1 MQLTLTKTFEVTM
14 NELSLFGNRR
24 SSARLADVAD
34 ALTENVNSGSVN
46 RRLSLEG
53 NLFREIIN
61 GKELRVNEERATNVV
76 IINAAP
82 ISKMYFAEAYVK
94 GKPSKPTC
102 WSSDS
107 QVPDPAVPDDQRQ
120 SARCMDC
127 RQAIKGSGQ
136 GDSKACK
143 PQQRIAIVF
152 EGAIEKREVYQL
164 TLPPTSIFGD
174 PSEHG
179 GKMPLQAYAR
189 HLKAH
194 GEKAIGIVTEMRF
207 DKDSS
212 TPKLVFKPVRPL
224 DDAELDIALELRD
237 APDTQRYLKLNVSQM
252 DKVIPAP
259 ALPPLFD
266 EPKPEPKAKAKPKVE
281 EVEEVIEEPK
291 KVVSKKTS
299 TAPQAEAID
308 MSDIVGDWDD

>member
-1 MQLTLTKTFEVTM
+1 M

-24 SSARLADVAD
+24 SSARLADIAD
-34 ALTENVNSGSVN
+34 AITDNVNSGNVN
-46 RRLSLEG
+46 RRISLEG
-53 NLFREIIN
+53 NFFREVIN
-61 GKELRVNEERATNVV
+61 GKEVRVNEERATNVV
-76 IINAAP
+76 IVNAAP

-94 GKPSKPTC
+94 GKPVKPTC

-107 QVPDPAVPDDQRQ
+107 QVPDQSVPDDQKQ

-152 EGAIEKREVYQL
+152 EGAIENREVYQL

-189 HLKAH
+189 YLKAH

-252 DKVIPAP
+252 DKVIPEP
-259 ALPPLFD
+259 LPSLFNNA
-266 EPKPEPKAKAKPKVE
+266 EPKPEAKPEPKAKAKPKVE
-281 EVEEVIEEPK
+281 EDEEVEEPK

>member
-1 MQLTLTKTFEVTM
+1 
-14 NELSLFGNRR
+14 
-24 SSARLADVAD
+24 
-34 ALTENVNSGSVN
+34 
-46 RRLSLEG
+46 
-53 NLFREIIN
+53 
-61 GKELRVNEERATNVV
+61 
-76 IINAAP
+76 
-82 ISKMYFAEAYVK
+82 
-94 GKPSKPTC
+94 
-102 WSSDS
+102 
-107 QVPDPAVPDDQRQ
+107 
-120 SARCMDC
+120 MDC

-143 PQQRIAIVF
+143 PQQRIAIIF

-174 PSEHG
+174 ISEHG

-252 DKVIPAP
+252 DKVIPEPVP
-259 ALPPLFD
+259 ALFNNPKPEP

-281 EVEEVIEEPK
+281 EDEEVEEPK
-291 KVVSKKTS
+291 KVVSKKPKPIWKPMPT
-299 TAPQAEAID
+299 
-308 MSDIVGDWDD
+308 

>member
-1 MQLTLTKTFEVTM
+1 
-14 NELSLFGNRR
+14 
-24 SSARLADVAD
+24 
-34 ALTENVNSGSVN
+34 
-46 RRLSLEG
+46 LSLEG

-107 QVPDPAVPDDQRQ
+107 QAPDQAVPDDQRQ

-207 DKDSS
+207 DSNSS

-237 APDTQRYLKLNVSQM
+237 APDTQRYMKLNVSQM

-259 ALPPLFD
+259 ALPSLFD

-281 EVEEVIEEPK
+281 EVEEIIEEPK

-308 MSDIVGDWDD
+308 MSDIVGDWDG

>member
-1 MQLTLTKTFEVTM
+1 M

-24 SSARLADVAD
+24 SSARLADIAD
-34 ALTENVNSGSVN
+34 AITDNVNSGNIN

-53 NLFREIIN
+53 NLFREVIN
-61 GKELRVNEERATNVV
+61 GKEVRVNEERAVNVV

-94 GKPSKPTC
+94 GKPVKPTC

-107 QVPDPAVPDDQRQ
+107 QVPDQSVPDDQKQ

-152 EGAIEKREVYQL
+152 EGAIENREVYQL

-189 HLKAH
+189 YLKAH

-252 DKVIPAP
+252 DKVIPEP
-259 ALPPLFD
+259 LPSLFNNA
-266 EPKPEPKAKAKPKVE
+266 EPKPEAKPEPKAKAKPKVE
-281 EVEEVIEEPK
+281 EGEEVEEPK

>member
-1 MQLTLTKTFEVTM
+1 M

-24 SSARLADVAD
+24 SSARLADIAD
-34 ALTENVNSGSVN
+34 AITDNANSGNVN
-46 RRLSLEG
+46 RRISLDG
-53 NLFREIIN
+53 NFFREVIN
-61 GKELRVNEERATNVV
+61 GKEVRVNEERATNVV

-94 GKPSKPTC
+94 GKPVKPTC

-107 QVPDPAVPDDQRQ
+107 QVPDQSVPDDQKQ

-152 EGAIEKREVYQL
+152 EGAIENREVYQL

-189 HLKAH
+189 YLKAH

-252 DKVIPAP
+252 DKVIPEP
-259 ALPPLFD
+259 LPSLFNNA
-266 EPKPEPKAKAKPKVE
+266 EPKPEAKPEPKAKAKPKVE
-281 EVEEVIEEPK
+281 EGEEVEEPK

>member
-1 MQLTLTKTFEVTM
+1 M

-24 SSARLADVAD
+24 SSARLADIAD
-34 ALTENVNSGSVN
+34 AITDNVNSGNIN

-53 NLFREIIN
+53 NLFREVIN
-61 GKELRVNEERATNVV
+61 GKEVRVNEERAVNVV

-94 GKPSKPTC
+94 GKPAKPTC

-136 GDSKACK
+136 NESKACK

-189 HLKAH
+189 YLKAH

-207 DKDSS
+207 DVSS

-224 DDAELDIALELRD
+224 EDAELDIALELRD
-237 APDTQRYLKLNVSQM
+237 AADTQRYLKLNVSQM
-252 DKVIPAP
+252 DKVIPE
-259 ALPPLFD
+259 PPPSLFNNA
-266 EPKPEPKAKAKPKVE
+266 EPEPEAKPEPKPKAKAKVE
-281 EVEEVIEEPK
+281 EVEEIIEEPK

>member
-1 MQLTLTKTFEVTM
+1 M

-34 ALTENVNSGSVN
+34 AITDNVNAGNVN
-46 RRLSLEG
+46 RRISLEG
-53 NLFREIIN
+53 NFFREVIN
-61 GKELRVNEERATNVV
+61 GKEVRVNEERAVNVV

-94 GKPSKPTC
+94 GKPVKPTC

-107 QVPDPAVPDDQRQ
+107 QVPDQSVPDDQKQ

-143 PQQRIAIVF
+143 PQQRIAIIF

-174 PSEHG
+174 TSEHG

-224 DDAELDIALELRD
+224 DDAELDIALALRD
-237 APDTQRYLKLNVSQM
+237 APETQRYLKLNVSQM
-252 DKVIPAP
+252 DKVIPE
-259 ALPPLFD
+259 PPPSLFGNA
-266 EPKPEPKAKAKPKVE
+266 EPKPETKAKAKPKAE

>member
-1 MQLTLTKTFEVTM
+1 M

-34 ALTENVNSGSVN
+34 AITDNVNAGNVN
-46 RRLSLEG
+46 RRISLEG
-53 NLFREIIN
+53 NFFREVIN
-61 GKELRVNEERATNVV
+61 GKEVRVNEERATNVV

-107 QVPDPAVPDDQRQ
+107 QMPDPAVPDDQRQ

-143 PQQRIAIVF
+143 PQQRIAIIF
-152 EGAIEKREVYQL
+152 EGAIENREVYQL

-237 APDTQRYLKLNVSQM
+237 APETQRYLKLNVSQM
-252 DKVIPAP
+252 DKVIAEPTP
-259 ALPPLFD
+259 SLFSNV
-266 EPKPEPKAKAKPKVE
+266 EPESEAKPEPKAKAKPKVE
-281 EVEEVIEEPK
+281 EVEEIIEEPK

-299 TAPQAEAID
+299 TAPPAEAID
-308 MSDIVGDWDD
+308 MSEIVGDWDD

>member
-1 MQLTLTKTFEVTM
+1 M

-24 SSARLADVAD
+24 SSARLADIAD
-34 ALTENVNSGSVN
+34 AITDNANSGNVN
-46 RRLSLEG
+46 RRISLDG
-53 NLFREIIN
+53 NFFREVIN
-61 GKELRVNEERATNVV
+61 GKEVRVNEERATNVV

-94 GKPSKPTC
+94 GKPVKPTC

-107 QVPDPAVPDDQRQ
+107 QVPDQSVPDDQKQ

-152 EGAIEKREVYQL
+152 EGAIENREVYQL

-174 PSEHG
+174 SSEHG

-189 HLKAH
+189 YLKAH
-194 GEKAIGIVTEMRF
+194 GEKAIGIVIEMRF

-252 DKVIPAP
+252 DKVIPEP
-259 ALPPLFD
+259 LPSLFNNA
-266 EPKPEPKAKAKPKVE
+266 EPKPEAKPEPKAKAKPKVE
-281 EVEEVIEEPK
+281 EGEEVEEPK

>member
-1 MQLTLTKTFEVTM
+1 M
-14 NELSLFGNRR
+14 NELTLFGNRR
-24 SSARLADVAD
+24 SPARLSDVVD

-61 GKELRVNEERATNVV
+61 GKEVRVNEERAVNVV
-76 IINAAP
+76 IVNAAP
-82 ISKMYFAEAYVK
+82 ISKMFFAETYVK

-107 QVPDPAVPDDQRQ
+107 QTPDPAVPDDQRQ

-152 EGAIEKREVYQL
+152 EGAIDKGEVYQL

-189 HLKAH
+189 YLKAH

-207 DKDSS
+207 DSNSS
-212 TPKLVFKPVRPL
+212 TPKLVFKPIRPL
-224 DDAELDIALELRD
+224 DDGELDVVLELRD
-237 APDTQRYLKLNVSQM
+237 SPDTQRYLKLNVSQM
-252 DKVIPAP
+252 DKVIPTP
-259 ALPPLFD
+259 ALVYEAEPQP
-266 EPKPEPKAKAKPKVE
+266 EPKPEPKAKTKPKVV
-281 EVEEVIEEPK
+281 VEEDEEEIAEPK

-308 MSDIVGDWDD
+308 MSEIVGNWDD

>member
-1 MQLTLTKTFEVTM
+1 M

-24 SSARLADVAD
+24 SSARLADIAD
-34 ALTENVNSGSVN
+34 AITDNVNSGNVN
-46 RRLSLEG
+46 RRISLEG
-53 NLFREIIN
+53 NFFREVIN
-61 GKELRVNEERATNVV
+61 GKEVRVNEERATNVV

-94 GKPSKPTC
+94 GKPVKPTC

-107 QVPDPAVPDDQRQ
+107 QVPDQSVPDDQKQ

-152 EGAIEKREVYQL
+152 EGAIENREVYQL

-189 HLKAH
+189 YLKAH

-252 DKVIPAP
+252 DKVIPEP
-259 ALPPLFD
+259 LPSLFNNA
-266 EPKPEPKAKAKPKVE
+266 EPKPEAKPEPKAKAKPKVE
-281 EVEEVIEEPK
+281 EGEEVEEPK

>member
-1 MQLTLTKTFEVTM
+1 M

-24 SSARLADVAD
+24 SSARLADIAD
-34 ALTENVNSGSVN
+34 AITDNANSGNVN
-46 RRLSLEG
+46 RRISLDG
-53 NLFREIIN
+53 NFFREVIN
-61 GKELRVNEERATNVV
+61 GKEVRVNEERATNVV

-94 GKPSKPTC
+94 GKPVKPTC

-107 QVPDPAVPDDQRQ
+107 QVPDQSVPDDQKQ

-152 EGAIEKREVYQL
+152 EGAIENREVYQL

-189 HLKAH
+189 YLKAH

-252 DKVIPAP
+252 DKVIPEP
-259 ALPPLFD
+259 LPSLFNNA
-266 EPKPEPKAKAKPKVE
+266 EPKPEAKPEPKAKAKPKVE
-281 EVEEVIEEPK
+281 EDEEVEEPK